1 MKKIYCVICS
11 TCRKVRSP
19 NISYILEKTFF
30 SIICTKCKNE
40 NEEVFKTEESTEML
54 KFLGLIENI

>member
-1 MKKIYCVICS
+1 M
-11 TCRKVRSP
+11 
-19 NISYILEKTFF
+19 
-30 SIICTKCKNE
+30 KCKNE